1 MFPENAWRSVGVTM
15 NTNIAGRLRAN
26 IFSDISTTVRLEKE
40 AFLFNIIFSMQDKSA
55 IDEEEAQQ

>member
-1 MFPENAWRSVGVTM
+1 
-15 NTNIAGRLRAN
+15 
-26 IFSDISTTVRLEKE
+26 VRLEKE